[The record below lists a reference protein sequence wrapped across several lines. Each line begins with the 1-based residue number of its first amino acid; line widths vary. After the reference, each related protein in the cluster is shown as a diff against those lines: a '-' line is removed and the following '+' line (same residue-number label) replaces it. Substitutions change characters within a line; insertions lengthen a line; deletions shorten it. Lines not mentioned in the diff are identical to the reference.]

1 VLRTLLKFR
10 NLDLTKDI
18 NDRYVGLIKA
28 GIFDGGNVTP
38 VPNQLKV
45 DIQAPWKLVNK
56 EGMVVEETSDYT
68 RLETPA
74 GQVTYIAIKA
84 IYYENKNP
92 DISFHAIEKS
102 AFESAIDREDYIS
115 FCSVNVPVDASSVLS
130 SYIQFSDRDIVD
142 KIGRDIVRGYVT
154 DKAFLPSAKDNK
166 AGDLWSVA
174 DGLGNTDAPP
184 HIYGW
189 NGTSWIVLTDS
200 ASIARDLANHRANLF
215 TDEKHLTD
223 LEKEAMS
230 DPDGHRTSG
239 MGLSRDNPIV
249 DWNDPRI
256 PTQNEN
262 DALVGAGLSTSI
274 PSSINRYIFEEY
286 PWAVPTEIS
295 YQTPNSDVIQILSSD
310 DALNEFGLVFVGVEQ
325 QTQVPATRFFR
336 LYHSTKN
343 REYVKDADGLGIYI
357 TGVYTDSNC
366 TIPVDSQQAIDPM
379 VDDDGF
385 FIGNNTV
392 DHTLYLKCSGVP
404 DSDFRLV
411 YLKRQLMTRGIEDN
425 NSRTIMPTNAFLNR
439 NPESA
444 QIAYDV
450 IEKVENVKGRLWD
463 DLVPTNESNIELR
476 KDIVDLKEY
485 VSSVFM
491 ADHVVSDFSKVEGV
505 PDFLGHFVKNIGIPN
520 YYKYENVSL
529 VGFAYTRDTGTITYF
544 SPIDTS
550 GITIGSDVFV
560 DSNLNEFIISQ
571 IVDTQNI
578 KILKRSGSI
587 PVTVG
592 TSVTST
598 VYGSVKTDNNPRQ
611 INLALL
617 QTLVGRERISC
628 REVEIIPNEFHPV
641 TNNIAFQIRT
651 PLHSAFF
658 KENRVRFYGGFQN
671 IGEGNRSQVVL
682 TGKGRI
688 LITGF
693 FSDLYLLTSL
703 SSGSPSTSVILDGG
717 APSTLDLSTQI
728 PSIFD
733 KGFEVRQQYVKLCEG
748 ASSDIPHTVELI
760 IDDAADPFI
769 VYGFDLINK
778 NVDNIKILSGR
789 AFVQSDLYKQDSI
802 TSATTTSCALR
813 TRGVVDTKYI
823 NRNLVVS
830 SKTTTLSDFDGAL
843 PPTGSVT
850 GSDTFEVS
858 GSLNKFKNYSNGDIV
873 KLITATSETIL
884 RINTIV
890 VTTNTVIT
898 FYSAIPFALGTV
910 GMLVHVASTTTESQD
925 AIREYNRFTTTD
937 LSSRLLIDLFT
948 DPTLPTKIAD
958 RIFTV
963 EDGTTSLVAKNVR
976 FITTGIDGMD
986 TALELV
992 DNTSFIRIRAVAS
1005 QLCLLLSN
1013 IADTSAQFS
1022 IDGCPLYDVSI
1033 AGGGLLNLMGWS
1045 NARYQTHEIYITN
1058 AAGTKFSGF
1067 ILYEPTHSTKIEGSL
1082 LGTQNLI
1089 ADYIPSSGTILSTGV
1104 IAVDP
1109 YIMGGVFVGNG
1120 WSYDDFNFS
1129 MNDKWGR
1136 YISTAQQDDYF
1147 EYTFLGSGIEV
1158 EYIAAND
1165 CGKPYI
1171 YLNGNLVTTTN
1182 FPGVNI
1188 VGIVAGTVDMYS
1200 ATTVRRKFSIT
1211 GLLDSTDEISDNM
1224 YTLSIKLSNPPLRNV
1239 ASAGFVINVDT
1250 IYEANSSGKL
1260 CYTPSL
1266 GYKRKDG
1273 MGDFCYGFDWVRDER
1288 NFDTGAIIKEEVPV
1302 TRTIIQETR
1311 SQRVKLSENSTEIT
1325 VYLTKAFDD
1334 TKYAIPCTIENTTDG
1349 YPCFIPLVIKKKDR
1363 TYFTIAWNQ
1372 PLDSDNYYLN
1382 YTAVK
1387 YI

>member
-28 GIFDGGNVTP
+28 GIFDGGTVTP

-68 RLETPA
+68 RLDTPA
-74 GQVTYIAIKA
+74 GQITYIAVKA

-92 DISFHAIEKS
+92 EISFHAVEKT
-102 AFESAIDREDYIS
+102 AFESATDREDYIS
-115 FCSVNVPVDASSVLS
+115 FCSVNVPIGASSTLS

-142 KIGRDIVRGYVT
+142 KISRNIIRGFVT
-154 DKAFLPSAKDNK
+154 DKSFLPSAKDNK

-174 DGLGNTDAPP
+174 DGLGNIDTPP

-189 NGTSWIVLTDS
+189 DGANWIVLTDS
-200 ASIARDLANHRANLF
+200 ASVARDLANHRANLF
-215 TDEKHLTD
+215 TDEQHLTD

-230 DPDGHRTSG
+230 DPDGHRTSETS
-239 MGLSRDNPIV
+239 LSRDNPVV

-256 PTQNEN
+256 PSQNEN

-274 PSSINRYIFEEY
+274 PSLTNRYIFEDY
-286 PWAVPTEIS
+286 PWAIPVELNYT
-295 YQTPNSDVIQILSSD
+295 TNSDVISLDTGID
-310 DALNEFGLVFVGVEQ
+310 NEFGLIFVGIEQ
-325 QTQVPATRFFR
+325 QTQIPATRFFR

-343 REYVKDADGLGIYI
+343 REYVKAADGLGVYI

-366 TIPVDSQQAIDPM
+366 TIPVDSQQSIDPM
-379 VDDDGF
+379 VDEDGF
-385 FIGNNTV
+385 FTGNNAVGT
-392 DHTLYLKCSGVP
+392 TLYLKCSSIP
-404 DSDFRLV
+404 DSDFRLI
-411 YLKRQLMTRGIEDN
+411 YLRRQLMTRGIEDEL
-425 NSRTIMPTNAFLNR
+425 RAVMPTNAFLNR

-520 YYKYENVSL
+520 FYKYENISQ
-529 VGFAYTRDTGTITYF
+529 VGFAYTRDTGTVTYF

-550 GITIGSDVFV
+550 GVIIGSDVFI
-560 DSNLNEFIISQ
+560 DSNLNEFIVSQ

-578 KILKRSGSI
+578 KILKRSGST

-592 TSVTST
+592 NSVTST
-598 VYGSVKTDNNPRQ
+598 VHGSIKIDNNPRQ

-617 QTLVGRERISC
+617 QTIVGRERISC

-682 TGKGRI
+682 TGKGRV

-693 FSDLYLLTSL
+693 FSDLYLLASL
-703 SSGSPSTSVILDGG
+703 SNASPDVSVILDGM
-717 APSTLDLSTQI
+717 PLSILSLSKLGTI
-728 PSIFD
+728 SGID
-733 KGFEVRQQYVKLCEG
+733 NGFEVRQQNVKICENV
-748 ASSDIPHTVELI
+748 SLDIPHTVELI
-760 IDDAADPFI
+760 VDDATDPFI
-769 VYGFDLINK
+769 VYGFDIINK
-778 NVDNIKILSGR
+778 DVGNIKTLSGR

-802 TSATTTSCALR
+802 TSAATTSCALR

-830 SKTTTLSDFDGAL
+830 SKTTILSDFDGAL

-850 GSDTFEVS
+850 GLNTFEVS
-858 GSLNKFKNYSNGDIV
+858 GSLNKFKNYSNGDVV

-884 RINTIV
+884 RINTII
-890 VTTNTVIT
+890 VTTNTEVT
-898 FYSAIPFALGTV
+898 FYSTIPFAIGTV

-925 AIREYNRFTTTD
+925 AIKEYNRFTTID

-948 DPTLPTKIAD
+948 DPILPTKVTD

-986 TALELV
+986 TALEFI

-1013 IADTSAQFS
+1013 ISDTSAQFS
-1022 IDGCPLYDVSI
+1022 IDGCPLYNVSI
-1033 AGGGLLNLMGWS
+1033 AGGGLLNLTGWS
-1045 NARYQTHEIYITN
+1045 NARYQTHELYITN
-1058 AAGTKFSGF
+1058 AMGTKFSGF

-1089 ADYIPSSGTILSTGV
+1089 ADYSSLTLSGDLVSTGV

-1109 YIMGGVFVGNG
+1109 YTMGGVFVGSG
-1120 WSYDDFNFS
+1120 WSYYFGFDK
-1129 MNDKWGR
+1129 NDKWGR
-1136 YISTAQQDDYF
+1136 YVSTAEPDNYF

-1158 EYIAAND
+1158 EYIANND

-1182 FPGVNI
+1182 FPGASI
-1188 VGIVAGTVDMYS
+1188 VGITAGTVDMYS
-1200 ATTVRRKFSIT
+1200 ASMVRKKFSIT
-1211 GLLDSTDEISDNM
+1211 GLSDST
-1224 YTLSIKLSNPPLRNV
+1224 YTLSVKISNPPLRNV
-1239 ASAGFVINVDT
+1239 ASSGFFINIDT
-1250 IYEANSSGKL
+1250 VYEANSSGKL

-1273 MGDFCYGFDWVRDER
+1273 MGDFCYGFDWIRDER

-1311 SQRVKLSENSTEIT
+1311 SQRVRLSADSTEIT
-1325 VYLTKAFDD
+1325 IYLTKAFDD
-1334 TKYAIPCTIENTTDG
+1334 TNYTIPCTIENTTDP
-1349 YPCFIPLVIKKKDR
+1349 YPCFIPLVIKKKER